1 MYMQKFK
8 LFSILVL
15 LCCFITACDKEN
27 IDSISVQEVDQ
38 LQQNLNQEYVII
50 DVRTPEEFEKG
61 NVSGAQNVDV
71 KSDSF
76 KEQIGTYDRENKYI
90 VYCRSG
96 KRSAK
101 AYGIM
106 KELGFTNLLNMD
118 GGYLKYQDEIL
129 KK

>member
-1 MYMQKFK
+1 MQKFK